1 MAITTR
7 WQNKFSKKATVVEL
21 NVSLE
26 ILFNFYEID
35 NDEAGDNNQ
44 KTIAFK
50 YVT

>member
-1 MAITTR
+1 MIRAANYK
-7 WQNKFSKKATVVEL
+7 WKKATAEEL

-26 ILFNFYEID
+26 IHFNFYDID